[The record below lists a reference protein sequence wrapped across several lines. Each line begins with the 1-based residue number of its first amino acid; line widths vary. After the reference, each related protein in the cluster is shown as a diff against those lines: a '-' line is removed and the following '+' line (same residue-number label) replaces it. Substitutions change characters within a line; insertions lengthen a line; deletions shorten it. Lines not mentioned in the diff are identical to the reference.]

1 MFPYDSGRMRR
12 KGGMIFDVALLLSDV
27 RAHRETVPR
36 RLRSH
41 RSLAE
46 QTGIPYTTIAIH
58 LKHGPSAYMTVEYAA
73 RWMLW
78 LGHHDIREY
87 IKESDEGTD

>member
-1 MFPYDSGRMRR
+1 LFPYDSGRVRR
-12 KGGMIFDVALLLSDV
+12 KANAIFDVALLLADV
-27 RAHRETVPR
+27 RARRETVPR

-58 LKHGPSAYMTVEYAA
+58 LRDGTSAYMTVEYAA

-87 IKESDEGTD
+87 IKEPDEAAE